1 MPASLVAF
9 QALIRFNPARTG
21 SLVGTKLF
29 LQQQETDI
37 VSQEGLV
44 CHLVPSHALAND
56 TIIRIKRSVD
66 SSTLRS
72 ERSNVGFGST
82 VCRVVAMSDGK
93 IPSSKQSLPA
103 SLTKSPYILEKLDA
117 IFHAISHAETKR
129 LSYME
134 KRYKGAYSKEEE
146 QKLVTVLK
154 NSLEDAGFELLS
166 QRDLDLCDALNAG
179 YLLRLSINPDVRDLD
194 PGTFK
199 EFYPEKIEK
208 NQTGDVLFDG
218 RVLVYRRGYSSEVT
232 TGRLL
237 LPKLD
242 YLQSSLVQR
251 SVAAATTQL
260 GVFEKNVL
268 TGINRITKD
277 VRLAVFKVFDCLFTP
292 FSNATGLKVSV
303 AKVVNDD
310 LVNIGPKSIIFK
322 LARYGGRKLKIVG
335 SPDINN
341 ELTPFLICEVTDAP
355 VNGHV
360 TQNISNNVVGEIQSN
375 DMTAVKE
382 SNGDHG
388 MYDLLIRGEYTCEY
402 DSENT
407 QGRELLPT
415 TLLKRVS
422 ISSIVDV
429 FTREG
434 RAKFAKRF
442 LSQSELVEPTFEEVV
457 VVWRPSTRKVRTPR
471 KIVFPRLLYDLA
483 EVLDMENALPQRPK
497 PLPEPTPLPLE
508 IRAFNSVPMA
518 NLPAVLPKTTLVFR
532 PADALVNDFISVAT
546 FALVAFSFKF
556 DNPRLDL
563 IAIIS
568 LGFWIFRT
576 IIRYS
581 NKLARYDLLV
591 KKFLTSKIA
600 HRDSGAL
607 KYITT
612 EAGSQRA
619 LRAALV
625 HSWLLHRMERD
636 GQISGGT
643 SSLLTRENL
652 VLEGYVEVN
661 NALATDQLVD
671 INISAALND
680 LEDLQLIKFN
690 GANLESVKGQDAA
703 LSTLKSTWMS
713 VFDDDN
719 LTLPELTGRR
729 TRSFYC
735 AF

>member
-1 MPASLVAF
+1 MPVLLVAF
-9 QALIRFNPARTG
+9 QTLLRFTPIRPGN
-21 SLVGTKLF
+21 LVGTTLF
-29 LQQQETDI
+29 LQQQDTDLA
-37 VSQEGLV
+37 SQEGLV
-44 CHLVPSHALAND
+44 THLVPAHTPAND
-56 TIIRIKRSVD
+56 TMMQIKRSVG

-72 ERSNVGFGST
+72 ERSDVGFGST

-93 IPSSKQSLPA
+93 IPSSKHCLPA
-103 SLTKSPYILEKLDA
+103 SLTKPPHILEKLDV

-129 LSYME
+129 LSYMD

-179 YLLRLSINPDVRDLD
+179 YLLRLSIDPDVRDLD
-194 PGTFK
+194 PGTLK

-208 NQTGDVLFDG
+208 NETGDVLFDG

-242 YLQSSLVQR
+242 YLQASLVQR

-260 GVFEKNVL
+260 GVIEKNAL
-268 TGINRITKD
+268 TSFNRITD
-277 VRLAVFKVFDCLFTP
+277 ELRLSVFKIFDCLFTP
-292 FSNATGLKVSV
+292 FSNATGLKASI
-303 AKVVNDD
+303 AKVANDD
-310 LVNIGPKSIIFK
+310 LVKIGPKSILFK

-341 ELTPFLICEVTDAP
+341 ELTPFLICEVTDTP
-355 VNGHV
+355 VNG
-360 TQNISNNVVGEIQSN
+360 QSQST
-375 DMTAVKE
+375 DMVAVKE

-388 MYDLLIRGEYTCEY
+388 MYDLLVRGEYTCEY

-407 QGRELLPT
+407 HGTELLPT

-442 LSQSELVEPTFEEVV
+442 FSQSELVEPTFEEVV

-471 KIVFPRLLYDLA
+471 KIVLPRLLYDLA
-483 EVLDMENALPQRPK
+483 EVLDMENALPERPK

-625 HSWLLHRMERD
+625 HSWLLDRMERD
-636 GQISGGT
+636 SQTSGGV
-643 SSLLTRENL
+643 SSFLTRENL
-652 VLEGYVEVN
+652 IQEGYLEVN

-680 LEDLQLIKFN
+680 LEDLQLIKFS
-690 GANLESVKGQDAA
+690 GANLESVKGQDSAY
-703 LSTLKSTWMS
+703 STLKSTWMS